1 MYPTHPTHPIP
12 ATVLLVSADHVHWL
26 GLHALLA
33 GQPEMRLLDDV
44 RQAAVAA
51 RIAAADHPD
60 YIVADADGNG
70 IVPLARQ
77 CGRASPASRVVVVGA
92 REALRHDQLE
102 RLIELGLRGYL
113 LWEGLR
119 REAVVRCLAAVR
131 DDGLFVADRAVTDEL
146 AAGPERRQ
154 RPRRHDEPVLDDEQ
168 RIVLAFLTAGL
179 REKEIAPKAHMSE
192 RKVRR
197 VVATLCGLFGVST
210 TCALCAQAG
219 RLGFVSAPG
228 QDDGEADGP
237 FG

>member
-1 MYPTHPTHPIP
+1 MQLTSLTP

-33 GQPEMRLLDDV
+33 EQPEMRLLDDV
-44 RQAAVAA
+44 RQTAVAA

-70 IVPLARQ
+70 IVPLVRQ
-77 CGRASPASRVVVVGA
+77 CGRASPASRLVVVGA

-131 DDGLFVADRAVTDEL
+131 DDALFVADRAVTDEL
-146 AAGPERRQ
+146 AAGPERR
-154 RPRRHDEPVLDDEQ
+154 HDEPVLDDEQ
-168 RIVLAFLTAGL
+168 RIVLALLTAGM
-179 REKEIAPKAHMSE
+179 REKEIAPEAHMSE
-192 RKVRR
+192 RTVRR

-228 QDDGEADGP
+228 QDDGDADGP
-237 FG
+237 FA